1 MVTWRLRELILKVHQ
16 KLCGSLLS
24 LALED
29 EEAGERQSVAKLKGH
44 QYSFLAPSNG
54 DQVATVGLLYL

>member
-1 MVTWRLRELILKVHQ
+1 MVHQ

>member
-1 MVTWRLRELILKVHQ
+1 MVHQ

-24 LALED
+24 LAPED

-44 QYSFLAPSNG
+44 PYSFSAPSDG
-54 DQVATVGLLYL
+54 DQVAQ